1 MKGERI
7 VKKALYIV
15 MLVAEFVLGSLLMEL
30 AYRNTFEITTVITVI
45 ATLALA
51 AWQTVKLM
59 RTKDATAKG
68 KIKRNIA
75 LIMLIPVAAFIIMLV
90 WFVVGLM
97 MVI

>member
-1 MKGERI
+1 MKK
-7 VKKALYIV
+7 VLYIV
-15 MLVAEFVLGSLLMEL
+15 MLVAEFLLGSLLMEL
-30 AYRNTFEITTVITVI
+30 AYRNTLEIATVITVVV
-45 ATLALA
+45 TLAFA
-51 AWQTVKLM
+51 VWQIVELI
-59 RTKDATAKG
+59 RAKDATAKG